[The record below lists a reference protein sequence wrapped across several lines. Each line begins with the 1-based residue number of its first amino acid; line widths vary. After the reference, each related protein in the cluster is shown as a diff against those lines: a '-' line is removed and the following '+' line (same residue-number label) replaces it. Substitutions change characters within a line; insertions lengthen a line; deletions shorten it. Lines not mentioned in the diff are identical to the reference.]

1 MKFHGLWNE
10 FLLESSAVLSGKAS
24 LDVFF
29 YRWKELYLENILDTL
44 NVSKGSIEIVLDST
58 VRKSLESELFGDSGC
73 ENLVSKNMNF
83 KLSYLLKWYCKFESV
98 SDKIAF
104 DTDIESPKC
113 ILLTSRCG
121 ALGPVFF
128 VGWNCARKTKFS
140 DRKINRYVD

>member
-1 MKFHGLWNE
+1 M
-10 FLLESSAVLSGKAS
+10 
-24 LDVFF
+24 
-29 YRWKELYLENILDTL
+29 

-73 ENLVSKNMNF
+73 ENLVSKNINF
-83 KLSYLLKWYCKFESV
+83 KLSYLLKWYCKFESG

-113 ILLTSRCG
+113 ILLTSRYG
-121 ALGPVFF
+121 AFGPVFF

-140 DRKINRYVD
+140 DRKINRYVDKKIFTKNKILGQKIKLTRAALYHKLLVLK